1 MGLWPIFYLGNR
13 LGFMAFD
20 VENFIEKMVNQLGY
34 ELVDLEIINHGQLL
48 RVFIDKS
55 DLVNIDDCVL
65 VSNQLNHALSVE
77 DEFNYDRLEVSSP
90 GVDRVIKK
98 LEDFDR
104 FNGAKV
110 KIKTRSAIVD
120 RKNFS
125 GILRGIKENNILLEF
140 EESIVEIDHDNLDRA
155 RLDPVL

>member
-1 MGLWPIFYLGNR
+1 
-13 LGFMAFD
+13 MAFD
-20 VENFIEKMVNQLGY
+20 VENFIENMVKQLGY
-34 ELVDLEIINHGQLL
+34 ELVDFEIINHGQLL
-48 RVFIDKS
+48 RVFIDKP

-77 DEFNYDRLEVSSP
+77 EEFNYDRLEVSSP

-98 LEDFDR
+98 LEDFVR
-104 FNGAKV
+104 FNGEKV
-110 KIKTRSAIVD
+110 KIKARSAILE

-125 GILRGIKENNILLEF
+125 GILRGIRGNNILLEF

>member
-1 MGLWPIFYLGNR
+1 
-13 LGFMAFD
+13 MAFD
-20 VENFIEKMVNQLGY
+20 IENFIEKMVKQLGY

-48 RVFIDKS
+48 RVFIDKPNP
-55 DLVNIDDCVL
+55 VNIDDCVL
-65 VSNQLNHALSVE
+65 VSNQLNQALSIE
-77 DEFNYDRLEVSSP
+77 EEFNYDRLEVSSP
-90 GVDRVIKK
+90 GVDRVLKK

-104 FNGAKV
+104 FNGEKV

-125 GILRGIKENNILLEF
+125 GILRGIRGNNILLEF

>member
-1 MGLWPIFYLGNR
+1 
-13 LGFMAFD
+13 MAFD
-20 VENFIEKMVNQLGY
+20 VENFIEKMVKQLGY

-48 RVFIDKS
+48 RVFIDKP

-77 DEFNYDRLEVSSP
+77 EEFNYDRLEVSSP

-104 FNGAKV
+104 FNGEKV

-125 GILRGIKENNILLEF
+125 GILRGIRGNNILLEF

-155 RLDPVL
+155 RLEPVYSENDIPEKKK

>member
-1 MGLWPIFYLGNR
+1 
-13 LGFMAFD
+13 MAFD
-20 VENFIEKMVNQLGY
+20 VENFIEKMVKQLGY

-48 RVFIDKS
+48 RVFIDKPN
-55 DLVNIDDCVL
+55 LVNIDDCVL

-77 DEFNYDRLEVSSP
+77 EEFNYDRLEVSSP

-98 LEDFDR
+98 LDDFDR
-104 FNGAKV
+104 FNGEKV

-125 GILRGIKENNILLEF
+125 GILRGIKGNNILLEF

>member
-1 MGLWPIFYLGNR
+1 
-13 LGFMAFD
+13 MAFD
-20 VENFIEKMVNQLGY
+20 IENFIEKMVKQLGY

-48 RVFIDKS
+48 RVFIDKPNP
-55 DLVNIDDCVL
+55 VNIDDCVL
-65 VSNQLNHALSVE
+65 VSNQLNQALSIE
-77 DEFNYDRLEVSSP
+77 EEFNYDRLEVSSP

-104 FNGAKV
+104 FNGEKV

-125 GILRGIKENNILLEF
+125 GILRGIRGNNILLEF

>member
-1 MGLWPIFYLGNR
+1 
-13 LGFMAFD
+13 MAFD
-20 VENFIEKMVNQLGY
+20 VENFIENMVKQLGY
-34 ELVDLEIINHGQLL
+34 ELVDFEIINHGQLL
-48 RVFIDKS
+48 SVFIDKP

-77 DEFNYDRLEVSSP
+77 EEFNYDRLEVSSP

-98 LEDFDR
+98 LEDFVR
-104 FNGAKV
+104 FNGEKV
-110 KIKTRSAIVD
+110 KIKTRSAILE

-125 GILRGIKENNILLEF
+125 GILRGIRGNNILLEF

>member
-1 MGLWPIFYLGNR
+1 
-13 LGFMAFD
+13 MAFD
-20 VENFIEKMVNQLGY
+20 VENFIEKMVKQLGY
-34 ELVDLEIINHGQLL
+34 ELVDFEIINHGQLL
-48 RVFIDKS
+48 RVFIDKP

-77 DEFNYDRLEVSSP
+77 EFNYDRLEVSSP
-90 GVDRVIKK
+90 GVDRVIKR

-104 FNGAKV
+104 FNGEKV
-110 KIKTRSAIVD
+110 KIKTRSAILE

-125 GILRGIKENNILLEF
+125 GILRGIRGNNILLEF

>member
-1 MGLWPIFYLGNR
+1 
-13 LGFMAFD
+13 MAFD
-20 VENFIEKMVNQLGY
+20 VENFIEKMVKQLGY

-48 RVFIDKS
+48 RVFIDKPG
-55 DLVNIDDCVL
+55 LVNIDDCVL

-77 DEFNYDRLEVSSP
+77 EEFNYDRLEVSSP

-98 LEDFDR
+98 LEDFVR
-104 FNGAKV
+104 FNGEKV
-110 KIKTRSAIVD
+110 KIKTRSAILE

-125 GILRGIKENNILLEF
+125 GILRGIRGNNILLEF

>member
-1 MGLWPIFYLGNR
+1 MLHNNSEYSIEILNHS
-13 LGFMAFD
+13 LNHNI
-20 VENFIEKMVNQLGY
+20 NFIFASSASVYGHGEKG
-34 ELVDLEIINHGQLL
+34 
-48 RVFIDKS
+48 FIDSK
-55 DLVNIDDCVL
+55 DCEIP
-65 VSNQLNHALSVE
+65 LNTYADSK
-77 DEFNYDRLEVSSP
+77 FK
-90 GVDRVIKK
+90 VDRVIKK

-104 FNGAKV
+104 FNGEKV

-125 GILRGIKENNILLEF
+125 GILRGIRGNNILLEF

>member
-1 MGLWPIFYLGNR
+1 
-13 LGFMAFD
+13 
-20 VENFIEKMVNQLGY
+20 MV
-34 ELVDLEIINHGQLL
+34 DIEIINHGQLL
-48 RVFIDKS
+48 RVFIDKP

-65 VSNQLNHALSVE
+65 VSNQLNQALSIE
-77 DEFNYDRLEVSSP
+77 EEFNYDRLEVSSP

-104 FNGAKV
+104 FNGEKV
-110 KIKTRSAIVD
+110 KIKTRSAIID

-125 GILRGIKENNILLEF
+125 GILRGIRGNNILLEF

>member
-1 MGLWPIFYLGNR
+1 
-13 LGFMAFD
+13 MAFD

-55 DLVNIDDCVL
+55 ELVNIDDCVL

-90 GVDRVIKK
+90 GIDRVIKK

-104 FNGAKV
+104 FNGEKV
-110 KIKTRSAIVD
+110 KIKTRSAIID

-125 GILRGIKENNILLEF
+125 GILRGIKGKNILLEF

>member
-1 MGLWPIFYLGNR
+1 
-13 LGFMAFD
+13 MAFD
-20 VENFIEKMVNQLGY
+20 IENFIEKMVKQLGY

-48 RVFIDKS
+48 RVFIDKPNP
-55 DLVNIDDCVL
+55 VNIDDCVL
-65 VSNQLNHALSVE
+65 VSNQLNQALSIE
-77 DEFNYDRLEVSSP
+77 EEFNYDRLEVSSP

-104 FNGAKV
+104 FNGEKV

-125 GILRGIKENNILLEF
+125 GILRGVRGNNILLEF